1 MSSHIWSSP
10 DRPVD
15 RRKSARH
22 NEWVRTHGWAGLIP
36 PADDDEA
43 AKRIIAAA
51 GELMESGATDVNIR
65 QVAQKLGI
73 ARQTVY
79 RYFPNSQALLVA
91 TAQHA
96 TNEFLDSLTRA
107 LEGLAKPS
115 HAIVEAIALTFERL
129 RENRRFALLFTEPET
144 TELTA
149 EVTAAPSIAI
159 GRVIVDHLSFDWGAH
174 GWTDADMNELVE
186 VMLRFVQSLLVDPG
200 DPPRSPEELRAFLH
214 RWVGTAIE
222 AKTPTSQS
230 AARTQP

>member
-1 MSSHIWSSP
+1 M
-10 DRPVD
+10 
-15 RRKSARH
+15 
-22 NEWVRTHGWAGLIP
+22 RTHGWAGLIP

-43 AKRIIAAA
+43 ATRIIAAA

-96 TNEFLDSLTRA
+96 TNEFLDDLARS
-107 LEGLAKPS
+107 LEGLTEPS
-115 HAIVEAIALTFERL
+115 HAIVEAVALTFERL
-129 RENRRFALLFTEPET
+129 QDNRRFALLFVQPDN

-149 EVTAAPSIAI
+149 EVTATRSIAI
-159 GRVIVDHLSFDWGAH
+159 GRVIVDHLPIDWAGH

-200 DPPRSPEELRAFLH
+200 APPRPPNELRAFLH

-222 AKTPTSQS
+222 AKSSTSTSVARAQS
-230 AARTQP
+230 